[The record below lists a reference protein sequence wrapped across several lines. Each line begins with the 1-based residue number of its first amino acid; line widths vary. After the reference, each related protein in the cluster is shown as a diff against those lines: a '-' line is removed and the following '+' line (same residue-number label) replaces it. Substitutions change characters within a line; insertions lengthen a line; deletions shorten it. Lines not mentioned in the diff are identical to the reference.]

1 MNLEDS
7 GQHSKRPDIS
17 TDNTWMEN
25 LARRREDS
33 DGLENFLQIP
43 KRLSNE
49 RCISCLFCGQMSR
62 CCKETDFHPKQ
73 EVTL

>member
-62 CCKETDFHPKQ
+62 CCKERDFHPKQ